1 MMLKRRYYEWNTG
14 IMKNKFINARQDLPG
29 KKSSF
34 SLMSG
39 KSASSSAGKYDGR
52 IFFKIAGEI
61 NRVAIA
67 PILYG

>member
-14 IMKNKFINARQDLPG
+14 IMKNKFFKPKQDLPG
-29 KKSSF
+29 KKSGF
-34 SLMSG
+34 NLMSG

-61 NRVAIA
+61 NRVAIV
-67 PILYG
+67 PILNG